1 MKNLIIIVLLSI
13 ALFISCQKEKSSEE
27 QKAPEEVASTFDSTA
42 LATTSVD
49 ESEDQSF
56 VFRYKFI
63 PGETFRY
70 RLTTISQNQQSV
82 QTDSILTDKLDQTII
97 FILDFKTLSLDDDSV
112 AELQCTFSSV
122 NLKANANGRE
132 IFYKSD
138 TKMDSIERKNF
149 PEYESFLKNPFNLRV
164 GKRGEIID
172 IYKIDKIMNR
182 FLAIMGL
189 ADSLTAQE
197 KVTAQQ
203 DLTTRT
209 IKPLLAQMF
218 REFPDRKMAV
228 DSSWSY
234 KRESMPVLVFKI
246 DYENKYTVDKVEMLG
261 KDKLAVITGSI
272 KTTVTGDQTHNDRGV
287 IYQFEKPVS
296 TAGGQIYFNLNK
308 GLIQKSRTQTSM
320 QNAYSMEMPT
330 PEGIKKAIAKEV
342 TSNVNVIELL

>member
-1 MKNLIIIVLLSI
+1 MKNLLILVLIS
-13 ALFISCQKEKSSEE
+13 LFLFSCQKEKSKEDEKMLEE
-27 QKAPEEVASTFDSTA
+27 AASTFDSTA
-42 LATTSVD
+42 LPTTTVD
-49 ESEDQSF
+49 ESEEQSF
-56 VFRYKFI
+56 FFRYKFI

-82 QTDSILTDKLDQTII
+82 ITDSTLTDNLEQTII

-122 NLKANANGRE
+122 NLKANANG
-132 IFYKSD
+132 IDIVYKSD
-138 TKMDSIERKNF
+138 AEMDSTERKNF
-149 PEYESFLKNPFNLRV
+149 PEYESFLKNPFNLRI
-164 GKRGEIID
+164 GKHGEIID

-182 FLAIMGL
+182 FLALRGL
-189 ADSLTAQE
+189 TDSLSAQE
-197 KVTAQQ
+197 KITAQQ

-218 REFPDRKMAV
+218 REFPDRKMDV

-234 KRESMPVLVFKI
+234 KRESMPVMVFKI
-246 DYENKYTVDKVEMLG
+246 DYENTYTVDNVEMLG

-272 KTTVTGDQTHNDRGV
+272 KTTVTGDQTHNDRGM
-287 IYQFEKPVS
+287 IYKFEKPVS
-296 TAGGQIYFNLNK
+296 TASGQIYFNLNR

-330 PEGIKKAIAKEV
+330 PQGMKKASANET